1 MQAFHCRP
9 LLQGLPGGARAASA
23 GGAPCVPAGRELWG
37 PAEHCSCSPQTRS
50 GGQVG
55 LTVVMVVVGD
65 VVVIMV
71 GNVSGLGR
79 RQACTRMVSKQAAQ
93 WCHPIGTGAASAL
106 SFLLL

>member
-1 MQAFHCRP
+1 M
-9 LLQGLPGGARAASA
+9 
-23 GGAPCVPAGRELWG
+23 
-37 PAEHCSCSPQTRS
+37 
-50 GGQVG
+50 
-55 LTVVMVVVGD
+55 MVVVGD

-79 RQACTRMVSKQAAQ
+79 RQAGRRMVSKQAAQ